1 MNATILWA
9 SMTPLLIVLGA
20 AVLSTL
26 IEAFCPRDYRRPIQ
40 LTIAILALAGALL
53 ASAWRWTEFIA
64 QGRKITPYSVLS
76 GAPGT
81 QTISEQATGVPNTGI
96 GLVEDGVSLVSF
108 IVLLVVALIAFLVIA
123 DRTHVG
129 DGSFAASSA
138 TRPGSREERESTAA
152 GRVQT
157 EIFPLALFA
166 TGGMM
171 AFTASFDLLT
181 LFIALELLSLPLYVL
196 SATARRRRLLSQE
209 AAMKYF
215 LLGAFSSAVFLMGA
229 AFIYGGT
236 GRVSF
241 FEVAAVAGNSAN
253 PMVLGSTSFTVIG
266 VVMVILGL
274 LFKIGAAPFHQ
285 WVPDVYQGAPT
296 PITAFMAAG
305 TKAAAFAALMR
316 VMMFLSAPARDA
328 LTPFMWIVIIAT
340 IVVGTVMG
348 LVQKDIKRLLAYS
361 SIAHAGFILIALL
374 GVAALPTISSD
385 IEAFRP
391 TATAIAAIFYYLLTY
406 GFATIGAFG
415 VVTLVRSKDSAGNI
429 VGEATHMDSWRGLGK
444 RSPFLAAS
452 MLVFLLSF
460 AGIPFTGGFI
470 GKFEAFRA
478 GIHAG
483 GVILVVIAVLA
494 SAATAFF
501 YFRLVALMFFEEPDG
516 DSTVVVTSE
525 GTSMVAIVVALI
537 ATIALGVLPAPFLDF
552 MQGSFIL

>member
-1 MNATILWA
+1 
-9 SMTPLLIVLGA
+9 MTPLLIVLGA

-26 IEAFCPRDYRRPIQ
+26 VEAFWPREYRRPVQ
-40 LTIAILALAGALL
+40 LTIAILAIAGGLL

-64 QGRKITPYSVLS
+64 GGRKISPYSVLT
-76 GAPGT
+76 PGNGT
-81 QTISEQATGVPNTGI
+81 PTLSEQATQIPSTGI
-96 GLVEDGVSLVSF
+96 GLVEDGISIISF
-108 IVLLVVALIAFLVIA
+108 VVLLVVALIAFLVIA

-129 DGSFAASSA
+129 DGSFVASAA
-138 TRPGSREERESTAA
+138 TRPGSAEERESTSA
-152 GRVQT
+152 GRMQT

-166 TGGMM
+166 MGGMM
-171 AFTASFDLLT
+171 AFTAAFDLLT

-196 SATARRRRLLSQE
+196 SASARRRRLLSQE

-241 FEVAAVAGNSAN
+241 FEVASVAGGGPN
-253 PMVLGSTSFTVIG
+253 PALLGSTSFTVIG

-274 LFKIGAAPFHQ
+274 LFKVGAAPFHQ

-305 TKAAAFAALMR
+305 TKAAAFAALIR
-316 VMMFLSAPARDA
+316 VMMFISAPAQKA
-328 LTPFMWIVIIAT
+328 LTPFLWIVIIAT
-340 IVVGTVMG
+340 ILVGTVMG

-361 SIAHAGFILIALL
+361 SIAHAGFILIAVL
-374 GVAALPTISSD
+374 GIAALPTVAADLSN
-385 IEAFRP
+385 FRP
-391 TATAIAAIFYYLLTY
+391 TATAVAAIFYYLLTY

-415 VVTLVRSKDSAGNI
+415 VITLVRGKDSAGNI
-429 VGEATHMDSWRGLGK
+429 VGEATDLDSWRGLGK

-478 GIHAG
+478 GINAG
-483 GVILVVIAVLA
+483 GTVLVVIAVLA

-501 YFRLVALMFFEEPDG
+501 YFRLVALMFFEESES
-516 DSTVVVTSE
+516 DSTVVVKSE
-525 GTSMVAIVVALI
+525 GMSMVAIVVALV
-537 ATIALGVLPAPFLDF
+537 ATIALGILPAPFLDF